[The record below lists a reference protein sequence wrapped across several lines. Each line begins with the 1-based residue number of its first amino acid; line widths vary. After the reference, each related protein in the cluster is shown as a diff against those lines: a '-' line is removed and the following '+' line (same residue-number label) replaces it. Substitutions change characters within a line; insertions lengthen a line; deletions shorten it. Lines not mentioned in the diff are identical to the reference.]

1 MVTLFLGLWLSLI
14 SAADAGKLGEH
25 QIRAGL
31 CAGFIADC
39 FLLAPQLEYA
49 NNRFVFGVNSSL
61 FLNNAY
67 GKVYLNN
74 HSRYKVSLGVQ
85 HGLFLVPD
93 QGSGH
98 VGGINAVV
106 ASTDILFKR
115 LALRVSAGH
124 LLFNDGILSDPGSV
138 AFSASAMY
146 IFRLPG
152 KRR

>member
-1 MVTLFLGLWLSLI
+1 MQVLLPIAFFWRRSWSTPTT
-14 SAADAGKLGEH
+14 A
-25 QIRAGL
+25 L
-31 CAGFIADC
+31 CLVSI
-39 FLLAPQLEYA
+39 LP
-49 NNRFVFGVNSSL
+49 L

-124 LLFNDGILSDPGSV
+124 LLFNDGILADPGSV
-138 AFSASAMY
+138 AFFGFGDVHFQAA
-146 IFRLPG
+146 G